1 VERACERC
9 AGDDEELVLVRRAG
23 AAGAGAG
30 GGDSTEL
37 WCQGCRAEDAHE
49 VVDDLP

>member
-23 AAGAGAG
+23 AAGAGR
-30 GGDSTEL
+30 DDNTEL
-37 WCQGCRAEDAHE
+37 WCQGCRAEHAHE